1 MESFLEHYKMFNTH
15 LREYVFK
22 NRLEQN
28 LKKSNR
34 CVCFIWSYMAFY
46 VDINMDPA
54 VATIVR
60 NRQRNR

>member
-1 MESFLEHYKMFNTH
+1 MESFLEYHKMFNTH

-22 NRLEQN
+22 NRLEKILRKN
-28 LKKSNR
+28 NR
-34 CVCFIWSYMAFY
+34 CVCFIYSYMAFD
-46 VDINMDPA
+46 VDINMYPA